1 MAPSRQFYA
10 VFIDIM
16 GFAAAIEEMSDA
28 EHDDLDAM
36 LLSPA
41 NGPGLAARAVRFAS
55 SYELFHK
62 RLDELAWESHLFI
75 HTLVIFLDS
84 AYLVTPELRVAQNFA
99 MDMMGYCY
107 QWQIPLRAGIGY
119 GNFARLAFSTLS
131 RPSGA
136 LVADSPFLGSSI
148 VRAYRA
154 HSCKARG
161 FHIFLHPTVTAS
173 EGPQWM
179 YAELRESERC
189 EHANRELNFLHPPYR
204 TPEQALAGI
213 HDMRIG
219 VTDPHVLE
227 HYDASEPAI
236 RRLNASGEA
245 HNWSSSLVVSAL
257 SQRANAKKKTR
268 SPRYRKTNGDGKHET
283 RAKK

>member
-28 EHDDLDAM
+28 EHDDLDAL

-41 NGPGLAARAVRFAS
+41 NGPGLSARAVRFAS

-62 RLDELAWESHLFI
+62 RLDELAWQSHLFI
-75 HTLVIFLDS
+75 HTLVIFSDS
-84 AYLVTPELRVAQNFA
+84 AYLVTPELRIAQNFA

-154 HSCKARG
+154 QSCKARG
-161 FHIFLHPTVTAS
+161 FRIFLHPTVTGS

-179 YAELRESERC
+179 YADLQESERS

-204 TPEQALAGI
+204 TSEQVLAGI

-236 RRLNASGEA
+236 RRLNASGES
-245 HNWSSSLVVSAL
+245 HHWSFGLGVSPPKVSL
-257 SQRANAKKKTR
+257 REKAKKKNR
-268 SPRYRKTNGDGKHET
+268 SSRYMNENRGG
-283 RAKK
+283 